1 MPDGPTFAS
10 LLCRVAALRATTAAT
25 AELAELLAKLDQ
37 SLGTALDRTQTAD
50 DFCASADKKHAKA
63 RLKQAVRQLIHYS
76 HRLRALKARKTVP
89 EEIREPL
96 AAEADAIRG
105 DATTL
110 RAALSCPDDASTGG

>member
-25 AELAELLAKLDQ
+25 AELGELLAKLDQ

-50 DFCASADKKHAKA
+50 DFCASADKRHAKA
-63 RLKQAVRQLIHYS
+63 RLKQAVRQFIHYS

-96 AAEADAIRG
+96 AAEADAIRS

-110 RAALSCPDDASTGG
+110 RAALSCPDDAS